1 MDCCHGASLVRERV
15 QSPALR
21 PLTHA
26 YSRDALITIWAQACN
41 EVLACYPV
49 RRLGIPFSIPSG
61 LSSSMP
67 LMPFFRA
74 KHVGRSTTRYSFEIS
89 SLNIERMP
97 CSNLSATG
105 LIVQCRRGPKV
116 ASTTTVELTPAMKAA
131 AGGVSFGTQ
140 KLSFSATL
148 CAKRLFSTVCP
159 KRERPPQAGA
169 PTVTVNVT
177 VSSHRLTPEGAHKCL
192 ILVLATSS
200 QLCKQVGQGEW
211 VL

>member
-1 MDCCHGASLVRERV
+1 
-15 QSPALR
+15 
-21 PLTHA
+21 
-26 YSRDALITIWAQACN
+26 
-41 EVLACYPV
+41 
-49 RRLGIPFSIPSG
+49 
-61 LSSSMP
+61 MP
-67 LMPFFRA
+67 LMPFSRA
-74 KHVGRSTTRYSFEIS
+74 THVGRSTTRYSFEIS

-159 KRERPPQAGA
+159 KRERPP
-169 PTVTVNVT
+169 
-177 VSSHRLTPEGAHKCL
+177 
-192 ILVLATSS
+192 
-200 QLCKQVGQGEW
+200 
-211 VL
+211 

>member
-1 MDCCHGASLVRERV
+1 MHCCHGASLVRERV
-15 QSPALR
+15 EAPALQHIR
-21 PLTHA
+21 MHA
-26 YSRDALITIWAQACN
+26 RTKHTSQFGHEALACSS
-41 EVLACYPV
+41 VLAFI
-49 RRLGIPFSIPSG
+49 RA
-61 LSSSMP
+61 SSSMP
-67 LMPFFRA
+67 LMPFSRA
-74 KHVGRSTTRYSFEIS
+74 THVGRSTTRYSFEIS

-159 KRERPPQAGA
+159 KRERPP
-169 PTVTVNVT
+169 
-177 VSSHRLTPEGAHKCL
+177 
-192 ILVLATSS
+192 
-200 QLCKQVGQGEW
+200 
-211 VL
+211 

>member
-1 MDCCHGASLVRERV
+1 VQRGARLLV
-15 QSPALR
+15 
-21 PLTHA
+21 
-26 YSRDALITIWAQACN
+26 
-41 EVLACYPV
+41 PV
-49 RRLGIPFSIPSG
+49 RRLGIPSG
-61 LSSSMP
+61 LPSSMP

-148 CAKRLFSTVCP
+148 CAKRLFSTLC
-159 KRERPPQAGA
+159 A
-169 PTVTVNVT
+169 P
-177 VSSHRLTPEGAHKCL
+177 SGSAHRD
-192 ILVLATSS
+192 S
-200 QLCKQVGQGEW
+200 
-211 VL
+211 